1 MNTTFEIIFH
11 CPRKLWTHTFLASLA
26 LLCGPCWGA
35 PRAFTQ
41 HHNCLLDSK
50 PQNYPYSYKTT
61 TAYKWDETRYRT
73 QAQQRPVG
81 MAQDSTAG
89 PALCACRWGQHA
101 PHAPLFR
108 HSSTF
113 TVTTVGGR
121 AGCSPEV
128 PSRPYSSTI
137 LWQLQS
143 VCFSPLQLS
152 WGLEFRPGLLGQ
164 VYSTSRTRRS
174 SWVCFFL
181 FFNSV
186 KSCITYKL
194 YPLRQER
201 SSNKFSYS
209 FCPFVRA
216 EY

>member
-1 MNTTFEIIFH
+1 MHLLNITTACWIANHRIIPTATKQQQH
-11 CPRKLWTHTFLASLA
+11 TNEMRQGTKPRHSNDLLGWHRTA
-26 LLCGPCWGA
+26 LLAQLCA
-35 PRAFTQ
+35 PA
-41 HHNCLLDSK
+41 
-50 PQNYPYSYKTT
+50 
-61 TAYKWDETRYRT
+61 
-73 QAQQRPVG
+73 G
-81 MAQDSTAG
+81 GDSTL
-89 PALCACRWGQHA
+89 PMHL
-101 PHAPLFR
+101 LFR

-128 PSRPYSSTI
+128 PSSPYSSTI
-137 LWQLQS
+137 LWQGSLCAS
-143 VCFSPLQLS
+143 ARPLQLS
-152 WGLEFRPGLLGQ
+152 WGLEFSPGLLGQ